1 MICRKLI
8 GSVMVGGKATVTGP
22 DGLGSNG
29 VIHAIDT
36 VLVPPSMEKKFA
48 KMMLKAAKKQKR
60 LIGSN
65 KD

>member
-1 MICRKLI
+1 MI
-8 GSVMVGGKATVTGP
+8 GGKATVTGP

-29 VIHAIDT
+29 VIHGIDN
-36 VLVPPSMEKKFA
+36 VLIPPSMEKKMA
-48 KMMLKAAKKQKR
+48 KFMLKSAKKQRR